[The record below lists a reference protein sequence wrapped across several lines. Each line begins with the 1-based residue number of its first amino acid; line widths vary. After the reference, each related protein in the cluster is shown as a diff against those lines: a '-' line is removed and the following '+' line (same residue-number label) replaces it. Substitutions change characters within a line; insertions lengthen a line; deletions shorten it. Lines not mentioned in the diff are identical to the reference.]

1 MTTDTTN
8 STGIAYKF
16 FNCRAESAQAIE
28 AVLPDAKHASEAS
41 SGLEISVIDGLEN
54 LPQDTS
60 EEIMKVALKEAKPA
74 GIRYAMQ
81 AKLPGATNTQT
92 AIELHTVV
100 SMMYNEPSIYRPG
113 DKLQGLTVWQDEATD
128 DILSQE

>member
-28 AVLPDAKHASEAS
+28 AVLPGARHASEAS
-41 SGLEISVIDGLEN
+41 SGLEIAVIDGLDN
-54 LPQDTS
+54 LPQDTPAKIR
-60 EEIMKVALKEAKPA
+60 EVALKEAKPA

-81 AKLPGATNTQT
+81 ARLLGAANQQT

-100 SMMYNEPSIYRPG
+100 NMMYNEPSIYRPG
-113 DKLQGLTVWQDEATD
+113 DKLQGLTVWIDEATGD
-128 DILSQE
+128 VLSQE